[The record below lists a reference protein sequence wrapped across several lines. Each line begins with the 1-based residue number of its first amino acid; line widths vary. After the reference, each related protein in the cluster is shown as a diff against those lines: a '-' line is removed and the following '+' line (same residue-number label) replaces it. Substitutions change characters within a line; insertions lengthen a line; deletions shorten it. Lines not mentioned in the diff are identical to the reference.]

1 MQSEYALNIYPRAAE
16 DMEGIFEY
24 IAVTLCNPTAAVKQ
38 IHDFEQALNL
48 VRSQPESCPYIW
60 NEYVKDKTLR
70 KLSK

>member
-38 IHDFEQALNL
+38 IHDFEQALESCG
-48 VRSQPESCPYIW
+48 VSQPESRPYI
-60 NEYVKDKTLR
+60 
-70 KLSK
+70 